1 MSKLHP
7 NKIHNSIFGIRFF
20 QKKMTKK
27 FITYFLAVF
36 LVMSSITLPGI
47 ILNHGRVLAANSSNQ
62 TESNLSKPNDYKVGV
77 CFLGICIDTP
87 KIPGPLKD
95 PLQEGVNSLIK
106 DQLRSFLSNE
116 IPITGTEHKLY
127 PTTSQLLNGQF
138 TPQTLYL
145 NALNSSQV
153 IPPGDYEIPVH
164 YYCTKVYTL
173 NGAGNRYRLARL
185 NGRMSNVLS
194 TLYQRASLNKVPI
207 QDVQVLSWSIQSG
220 VSYDNLS
227 SSSKQLVNQLIP
239 DYRQQLEGSFTDK
252 AIKYWNSLSRATSLP
267 SLDATLNQLGDVGTF
282 TRSLFR
288 AREEIINTNFS
299 YRSLANSFVIP
310 QDVNLPGGMETTP
323 WSQIN
328 EQIYLR
334 FIAPK
339 GALNDGVAQVRII
352 GDEYTE
358 IDGSYL
364 VAQATTP
371 LPKRVPNPRG
381 IIFQTLLELI
391 VRSVGIPESS
401 SHQAVTATVKSKS
414 DELPVFIIY
423 SDRMPTIAE
432 HVLSAFRRGH
442 PNTLTYIGGALSG
455 GNRKAACLRAIPRR
469 KGEQCDEYPFASTL
483 EGGSNAS
490 IWLVP
495 EKENQRQGG
504 DLSAFILLN
513 NLKAGDRFRV
523 EVR

>member
-1 MSKLHP
+1 MSKLH
-7 NKIHNSIFGIRFF
+7 SIFSIRFF

-27 FITYFLAVF
+27 FIDYFLVGF
-36 LVMSSITLPGI
+36 FVISSITLPGTI
-47 ILNHGRVLAANSSNQ
+47 FNYSRVLAANSSNK
-62 TESNLSKPNDYKVGV
+62 TEVNLSSPNDNKV
-77 CFLGICIDTP
+77 GICIAGFCIN
-87 KIPGPLKD
+87 IPEPLKR
-95 PLQEGVNSLIK
+95 PIEGPVNSLIK
-106 DQLRSFLSNE
+106 DQLRSFLKDE

-127 PTTSQLLNGQF
+127 PTTLQVPGGQF

-185 NGRMSNVLS
+185 NGRLSNVLS

-252 AIKYWNSLSRATSLP
+252 TIKYWNSISQLTPLP
-267 SLDATLNQLGDVGTF
+267 SFDATLNQLGDIGKF
-282 TRSLFR
+282 AQSLLR
-288 AREEIINTNFS
+288 ARQEIINTNFS
-299 YRSLANSFVIP
+299 YGALANAFVIP

-328 EQIYLR
+328 EQVYLR

-352 GDEYTE
+352 GNEYTE
-358 IDGSYL
+358 INGSYL
-364 VAQATTP
+364 VAQGTIP
-371 LPKRVPNPRG
+371 LPKRGDPRG

-442 PNTLTYIGGALSG
+442 PNTLTYIGGELSG
-455 GNRKAACLRAIPRR
+455 KNRKAACLRVIPRR

-513 NLKAGDRFRV
+513 NIKAGDRFRV